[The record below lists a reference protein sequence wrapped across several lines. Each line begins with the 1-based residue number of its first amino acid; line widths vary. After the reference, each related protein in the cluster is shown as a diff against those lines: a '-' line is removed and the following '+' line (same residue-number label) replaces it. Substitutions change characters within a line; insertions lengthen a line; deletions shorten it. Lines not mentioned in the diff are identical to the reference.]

1 MNRRIVFYVL
11 GRIMI
16 VTAAL
21 MVPSVIVALLYREG
35 WAGVYPFLVTICGMV
50 IVGGALS
57 YRRPDDMTYYMKE
70 GFAIVALTWIVLS
83 LTGALPYASFLALV
97 LAHDWWYG
105 NSRLRA
111 CRDAAHGIERSLRD
125 ARRDAGADVREA
137 A

>member
-1 MNRRIVFYVL
+1 
-11 GRIMI
+11 MI

-83 LTGALPYASFLALV
+83 LTCALPYYISGWIPKFYDAFFETASGFTTTGATIV
-97 LAHDWWYG
+97 QD
-105 NSRLRA
+105 
-111 CRDAAHGIERSLRD
+111 IETIPH
-125 ARRDAGADVREA
+125 
-137 A
+137 